1 MDSLNTILNSG
12 TYGENVSRHND
23 NNSKIKQAITTLE
36 NVTIANKGYFD
47 TLASLQAA
55 FPSPKAGNIAYV
67 ANVAS
72 STGYYIYNV
81 VSGVWT
87 ATSTEAPAV
96 GVAISNYAQHG
107 YSSSPK
113 TLKQV
118 DDEVVQLAGEVNGI
132 PERESGYINQ
142 AGGESSG
149 TSYNRTP
156 YIPIFA
162 PKDLVVTGYESGGG
176 GNVVLAYF
184 FDINKQ
190 PLWAY
195 TTGVEGNKVEH
206 LISKETIDANAPNA
220 AYVRVSGSV
229 STPASISFATFND
242 VYSDLNIVSEHFETV
257 EAEATNLEKNIRG
270 EITRESGYI
279 NQAGG
284 ESSGTSYNRT
294 PFIPIFSPKDLIVT
308 GYDGGGTG
316 SVLAYFYDINK
327 QPLWAYTT
335 GVAGTKVKHV
345 ISKEL
350 IEANASSAAY
360 VRATGSVS
368 TPVEISFA
376 TFNDVY
382 NDLSVVAKTA
392 STPKTIIPEFGN
404 RWTPSNTIPTWEG
417 QVLTH
422 IYNDLIS
429 RINIAINNTPEF
441 VNATITEIGKDA
453 TNVFPIYKIEIKR
466 IAQDFVSGALKK
478 VIIVSGLHGSEYSH
492 PLTTATF
499 IEMLLSDT
507 DDKII
512 TALRDNFHFIIVP
525 SANPWGYNNAIRSNA
540 NGVNL
545 NRNFPAGWRA
555 QGTPSDYGDYSGTIP
570 MSEPESQAINSVIQ
584 EHKDF
589 YIAIDGHGYSGFED
603 NPFLQFWT
611 ETYDNA
617 YQDSFSNTAM
627 FLTRYAMKNYSLFEE
642 NDKIIGKVDVPI
654 RSVMSQN
661 GNLRAY
667 FETQGDGY
675 STLME
680 LAMRIYGQSATAGG
694 VEISTLNMMS
704 YINLILDVLR

>member
-1 MDSLNTILNSG
+1 MDNLNNIPSVGNWGDAASKL
-12 TYGENVSRHND
+12 ND
-23 NNSKIKQAITTLE
+23 NFNKVKQAVTTVE
-36 NVTIANKGYFD
+36 NASKNNKGYFSS
-47 TLASLQAA
+47 LASLNTA
-55 FPSPKAGNIAYV
+55 FPSPRTGQTAYV
-67 ANVAS
+67 YGEAS
-72 STGYYIYNV
+72 STKYYIYNAV
-81 VSGVWT
+81 NGAWV
-87 ATSTEAPAV
+87 TSSVEAPSV
-96 GVAISNYAQHG
+96 GVAIQEYTKSG
-107 YSSSPK
+107 GSSK
-113 TLKQV
+113 TTKQV
-118 DDEVVQLAGEVNGI
+118 EDEIVQLAGEVNGI
-132 PERESGYINQ
+132 PE
-142 AGGESSG
+142 
-149 TSYNRTP
+149 
-156 YIPIFA
+156 
-162 PKDLVVTGYESGGG
+162 
-176 GNVVLAYF
+176 
-184 FDINKQ
+184 
-190 PLWAY
+190 
-195 TTGVEGNKVEH
+195 
-206 LISKETIDANAPNA
+206 
-220 AYVRVSGSV
+220 
-229 STPASISFATFND
+229 
-242 VYSDLNIVSEHFETV
+242 
-257 EAEATNLEKNIRG
+257 
-270 EITRESGYI
+270 RESGYI

-316 SVLAYFYDINK
+316 VVLAYFYDINK

-555 QGTPSDYGDYSGTIP
+555 QGTPSDFGDYSGTSP

-667 FETQGDGY
+667 FETQGNGY

-680 LAMRIYGQSATAGG
+680 LAMRIYGQSATTGG